1 MANIEIKRGQQTQ
14 VSLKYKPD
22 GISATRNFFAVDGN
36 NVGTSRFTA
45 SLVLRK
51 KAGGSVSG
59 EKIDTLVSLT
69 PTTDNVATS
78 PPTIQSTHGRIR
90 FPQLGADNR
99 TDGTQDNANII
110 LRWETSDS
118 IALPN
123 EQITI
128 IGDLKITDTDAS
140 PDEVIHSLR
149 LTFDIV
155 PEII

>member
-14 VSLKYKPD
+14 ISLKYKPD
-22 GISATRNFFAVDGN
+22 GISATRNFYTGDAQ
-36 NVGTSRFTA
+36 FTA

-59 EKIDTLVSLT
+59 EKIDTLISLT
-69 PTTDNVATS
+69 PATDDPTAS
-78 PPTIQSTHGRIR
+78 PPVIQSTHGRIR

-110 LRWETSDS
+110 LRWETADAN
-118 IALPN
+118 ALPN
-123 EQITI
+123 EAITL
-128 IGDLKITDTDAS
+128 IGDLKITDTDTD
-140 PDEVIHSLR
+140 PDEVLHSLR

>member
-22 GISATRNFFAVDGN
+22 GISATRNFYTADAQY
-36 NVGTSRFTA
+36 TA

-59 EKIDTLVSLT
+59 EKIDTLISLT
-69 PTTDNVATS
+69 PNTDNPSAN
-78 PPTIQSTHGRIR
+78 PPVIQSTHGRIR

-110 LRWETSDS
+110 LRWETADS
-118 IALPN
+118 ITLPN